1 MYILGTA
8 GHVDHGKSSLIAALT
23 GTHPDRLKEEKT
35 REMTIELGFASMIL
49 PIGEEIGIIDVPGH
63 RDFIANMLAGIGG
76 IDAVLLVVAADE
88 GVSAQTREHLAI
100 VDLLD
105 IRRGVIVLTKSDL
118 VQDPEWLELVSMDVR
133 ELVQST
139 SLKDAPIVAVS
150 SRNGSGIPELL
161 EQIQKTLQGI
171 PSRKDL
177 GKPRLPVDRVFT
189 LTGFG
194 TVVTGTLLDGSFKI
208 GDEVVCLPGGKTGR
222 IRGLQNHHHKLQK
235 IEPGFRAAVNIINL
249 NYQDIARGDVI
260 AHPGDYKP
268 TTLLDAHFRLLN
280 DSPYPLKHNL
290 EVKLFLAASETTT
303 RVRLLGSQVL
313 KPGEDAFVQLRTDH
327 PVVASKGD
335 RFILRLPSP
344 SETLGGGVI
353 LDPDPTQT
361 YKRFHEDNLER
372 LDKMF
377 SGNESE
383 LVSQLLENLKATN
396 LATLAQKSAL
406 PLTEISQM
414 ITSMLENKQVYSLGK
429 YKEINKQTL
438 IHPAYWQSLN
448 QKGLESLATFHL
460 NYPYKA
466 GMPRE
471 EFRSELGL
479 SQVLF
484 DQVVDKM
491 VEDHLVVQKGSLVWA
506 SGHHVVLSPED
517 EALVAPLLADFQA
530 NPFSPPDINQLEA
543 RISADLLEGLL
554 SSQKL
559 VAVSDQV
566 VFTPEA
572 LTQMRQW
579 VQETILT
586 SGELSLAQ
594 FRDHFKTSRKY
605 AAAVLEY
612 FDSTGFTFRKGDVR
626 GLR

>member
-1 MYILGTA
+1 
-8 GHVDHGKSSLIAALT
+8 
-23 GTHPDRLKEEKT
+23 
-35 REMTIELGFASMIL
+35 
-49 PIGEEIGIIDVPGH
+49 
-63 RDFIANMLAGIGG
+63 
-76 IDAVLLVVAADE
+76 
-88 GVSAQTREHLAI
+88 
-100 VDLLD
+100 
-105 IRRGVIVLTKSDL
+105 
-118 VQDPEWLELVSMDVR
+118 
-133 ELVQST
+133 
-139 SLKDAPIVAVS
+139 
-150 SRNGSGIPELL
+150 
-161 EQIQKTLQGI
+161 
-171 PSRKDL
+171 
-177 GKPRLPVDRVFT
+177 
-189 LTGFG
+189 
-194 TVVTGTLLDGSFKI
+194 
-208 GDEVVCLPGGKTGR
+208 
-222 IRGLQNHHHKLQK
+222 
-235 IEPGFRAAVNIINL
+235 
-249 NYQDIARGDVI
+249 
-260 AHPGDYKP
+260 
-268 TTLLDAHFRLLN
+268 
-280 DSPYPLKHNL
+280 
-290 EVKLFLAASETTT
+290 
-303 RVRLLGSQVL
+303 
-313 KPGEDAFVQLRTDH
+313 
-327 PVVASKGD
+327 
-335 RFILRLPSP
+335 
-344 SETLGGGVI
+344 
-353 LDPDPTQT
+353 
-361 YKRFHEDNLER
+361 
-372 LDKMF
+372 
-377 SGNESE
+377 
-383 LVSQLLENLKATN
+383 
-396 LATLAQKSAL
+396 
-406 PLTEISQM
+406 M
-414 ITSMLENKQVYSLGK
+414 ITYMLENKQVYSLGK

-506 SGHHVVLSPED
+506 SGHHVVLSPEY

-530 NPFSPPDINQLEA
+530 NTFSTPDINQLEA
-543 RISADLLEGLL
+543 RISADLIEGLL

-579 VQETILT
+579 VQKTILT